1 VPEIITAG
9 VDGGLARPG
18 NVTDYMAELIFLLA
32 DERQRA
38 DWARA
43 GRATVEQRFSLERVF
58 ADFDQV
64 MASV

>member
-1 VPEIITAG
+1 
-9 VDGGLARPG
+9 
-18 NVTDYMAELIFLLA
+18 MAELIFLLA